1 MAMNTNERAVKWIL
15 KEATFYT
22 KQLNKYNFYNKYEE
36 LVGVV
41 FYNSDGDMINASH
54 LKRDN
59 ADRYTLQYDP
69 AASGARED
77 MTVWLKQKLEKDAG
91 GSGAPLAIKRR
102 KQGGSGDPARDMLFG
117 TPDDVGA
124 TTSPAPGVSKS
135 YEEEQQ
141 RRRDLMDDLR
151 DWKPASRKAKQRPA
165 TTRNKTTGTKTARK
179 TVPKQTGF
187 LQRVERITGVKVKV
201 RR

>member
-69 AASGARED
+69 ATSGARED

-91 GSGAPLAIKRR
+91 ESDAPLAIKRR

-117 TPDDVGA
+117 TPEDAGA

-135 YEEEQQ
+135 YEEELQ

-151 DWKPASRKAKQRPA
+151 DWKPASRKAKRKTPM
-165 TTRNKTTGTKTARK
+165 TRNKTAGVKTARK
-179 TVPKQTGF
+179 STPKQTGF
-187 LQRVERITGVKVKV
+187 LQRIERITGVKVNV